1 MTVTQHSTCRC
12 FFIVA
17 YNRILFLN
25 SRCIGWLRNMLNWPT
40 QRTRVYWKISILS
53 TDNGGFPHVLWTSS
67 NPFLWK
73 LVSMGRYFGSCTV
86 HCLSIGSMEPH
97 LQAASVSCGASSC
110 LPVAWLGQLSHWL
123 LKDTKFFIFSALSQG
138 VSKIFIFL

>member
-1 MTVTQHSTCRC
+1 
-12 FFIVA
+12 
-17 YNRILFLN
+17 
-25 SRCIGWLRNMLNWPT
+25 MLNWPT

-138 VSKIFIFL
+138 VSKIFICLLPGTEYECKYQTNYSLDFVVTSSLFMTKPLQQ